1 MDPKAIIDSYVGDVV
16 RYLPRR
22 QRADVA
28 RELRSLLD
36 DGLVDRA
43 ADAGRPA
50 DSVLTMELLTE
61 FGRPQEA
68 ADRYRPS
75 GFTIIRPSSAPRFT
89 WFALGGVALIWAV
102 TLPAALFGITPV
114 IGWDY
119 GADEWWGRLT
129 VWWLG
134 PGLGALWWPGVMIT
148 YALIGALVERRRVSA
163 PQAWAPSP
171 PREIDR
177 DLVSRPATIATLGGW
192 LLGAT
197 VVVAL
202 PWLASWAP
210 GLPAPVHD
218 ALALDPGFLSL
229 RAPWL
234 LLVWAAP
241 FALSVVVLI
250 AGRWNATKL
259 RVRAVLDLVMV
270 ALLLWWTVGGPVF
283 VSAAADDMA
292 KFFLVALAAFLAIDA
307 VLAFRRSRSIS
318 RRASETESAATADLS
333 KSA

>member
-36 DGLVDRA
+36 DGLRDRA
-43 ADAGRPA
+43 EDAGRPA
-50 DSVLTMELLTE
+50 DPALTMELLTE

-68 ADRYRPS
+68 ADRYRPA

-89 WFALGGVALIWAV
+89 WFALGGIALIWAI
-102 TLPAALFGITPV
+102 TLPAALLGLTPV

-119 GADEWWGRLT
+119 GADQWWGRLT

-148 YALIGALVERRRVSA
+148 YALIGALVERRRESA
-163 PQAWAPSP
+163 PKAWAPAS

-177 DLVSRPATIATLGGW
+177 DRVSRPATIAALGGW

-197 VVVAL
+197 VVIAL

-218 ALALDPGFLSL
+218 ALALDPGFLSA

-250 AGRWNATKL
+250 AGRWNANLL
-259 RVRAVLDLVMV
+259 RVRGVLDLLMV
-270 ALLLWWTVGGPVF
+270 GLLLWWTFGGPVF
-283 VSAAADDMA
+283 VSAAADGTT
-292 KFFLVALAAFLAIDA
+292 KVFLVALAIFVAIDA
-307 VLAFRRSRSIS
+307 GLALRRSRSTS
-318 RRASETESAATADLS
+318 RPARVSATG
-333 KSA
+333 